1 MKGLLRDGSRVVI
14 IESFI
19 FDLSINRVQEE
30 GEIGD
35 VATCKLR
42 FRNSVLE
49 VFLEDIQNNRLVIEE
64 IKNLFRF
71 ENYVLG
77 EFSKVCLC
85 FQFFDICLCFKKK
98 YKYFCV
104 WYGLKY

>member
-1 MKGLLRDGSRVVI
+1 MKGLLSDGSRVVI
-14 IESFI
+14 IEIFI

-35 VATCKLR
+35 VAMCEIR
-42 FRNSVLE
+42 FRISVLE

-64 IKNLFRF
+64 IKNLLRF